1 MARTLTSAQEAERV
15 KDGVKGVWMVVSTF
29 DQYGASTTTKRWASR
44 PYTLSSNTYEGIIAE
59 RGIDLGMLRVK
70 EQGGLGPVATSTI
83 RLRDEGGESTIT
95 DTHVISNDEV
105 YVYFIFPTGS
115 EVESDRIEVFRGV
128 IERNSTRKQR
138 LDVTPKG
145 RQQGRAKTDTKQAS
159 RPGNVSVRL
168 FTRRSDTRSI
178 RKP

>member
-1 MARTLTSAQEAERV
+1 MARTLTSGQEAERV
-15 KDGVKGVWMVVSTF
+15 KDGVKGVWMVVASF

-44 PYTLSSNTYEGIIAE
+44 GYTLSANTYEGIIAE
-59 RGIDLGMLRVK
+59 GGIDLGMLRVK

-115 EVESDRIEVFRGV
+115 EVEGDRIEVFRGV
-128 IERNSTRKQR
+128 IERNSTRSNVWTLRLKDDSKAELKQIPSKL
-138 LDVTPKG
+138 LDPVTYPF
-145 RQQGRAKTDTKQAS
+145 A
-159 RPGNVSVRL
+159 
-168 FTRRSDTRSI
+168 
-178 RKP
+178 